1 MRILFVTSHYEPSPY
16 GGGYAQLCE
25 EVVDGL
31 HARGHQVAVLT
42 STYGQAATNPYPY
55 PVARRL
61 PIDPDWHDSH
71 SAAWQFFVQRPR
83 RERQA
88 VSALCEMVDAF
99 APDVIYVWH
108 AIGLPRAMLHE
119 AEERSGAPIAYY
131 LANYLPEI
139 ADEYL
144 DYWRAAPQTAVA
156 RLLKRPLALVA
167 QAMLH
172 HGGKPVPLRF
182 DETAC
187 VSDYVRQRLLAQG
200 LIGPR
205 SVVIHN
211 GVDLTVF
218 CRSDGDQRPA
228 FAPPLRCLVA
238 GRVDPEKGVHTVVEA
253 FGLLA
258 ERSPS
263 PPATLTVLGDGP
275 PPYLSSLRDAAR
287 ALGLQGMVQ
296 FRAGIPRTAM
306 PGLLA
311 EFDVLILASEY
322 AEPLARA
329 AQEAMAMG
337 LLVVGTITGGS
348 GELLVHEETGLA
360 FVAGDAASLTQQ
372 LERIAVDPALA
383 RRLARAGHD
392 AVRERFGILH
402 TVLET
407 EQYLQR
413 LMDDSL
419 SAGAADT
426 HADVLDGAL

>member
-42 STYGQAATNPYPY
+42 STYGQEASNPYPY

-61 PIDPDWHDSH
+61 PIDPDWHDRR

-119 AEERSGAPIAYY
+119 AEAWLGVPVAYY

-144 DYWRAAPQTAVA
+144 DYWRAAPQTAAA
-156 RLLKRPLALVA
+156 RLLKRPLAGVA

-275 PPYLSSLRDAAR
+275 PPYLSSLRDATR

-329 AQEAMAMG
+329 AQEAMALG
-337 LLVVGTITGGS
+337 LLVVGTTTGGS
-348 GELLVHEETGLA
+348 GEMLVHEETGLA
-360 FVAGDAASLTQQ
+360 FTAGEAASLAQQ
-372 LERIAVDPALA
+372 LERIAADPALA
-383 RRLARAGHD
+383 RRLARAGQD
-392 AVRERFGILH
+392 VVRERFDIRR

-407 EQYLQR
+407 ERYLQA
-413 LMDDSL
+413 LMIGDRSDRGADGRGDSV
-419 SAGAADT
+419 GDIR
-426 HADVLDGAL
+426 

>member
-25 EVVDGL
+25 EVADGL

-42 STYGQAATNPYPY
+42 STYGQGASNPYPY

-61 PIDPDWHDSH
+61 PIDPDWHDRR
-71 SAAWQFFVQRPR
+71 SAAWQFFVQRRR

-88 VSALCEMVDAF
+88 LDALCEMVDAF

-144 DYWRAAPQTAVA
+144 DYWLAAPQTAAA
-156 RLLKRPLALVA
+156 RLLKRPLAGVA
-167 QAMLH
+167 QATLRRE
-172 HGGKPVPLRF
+172 GKPVPLRF

-275 PPYLSSLRDAAR
+275 PPYLSSLRDATR

-360 FVAGDAASLTQQ
+360 FVAGDAASLAQQ
-372 LERIAVDPALA
+372 LERIAADPALA
-383 RRLARAGHD
+383 RRLARAGQD
-392 AVRERFGILH
+392 VVRERFDIRR

-407 EQYLQR
+407 ERYLQA
-413 LMDDSL
+413 LMIGDRSDRGADGRGDSV
-419 SAGAADT
+419 GDIR
-426 HADVLDGAL
+426 